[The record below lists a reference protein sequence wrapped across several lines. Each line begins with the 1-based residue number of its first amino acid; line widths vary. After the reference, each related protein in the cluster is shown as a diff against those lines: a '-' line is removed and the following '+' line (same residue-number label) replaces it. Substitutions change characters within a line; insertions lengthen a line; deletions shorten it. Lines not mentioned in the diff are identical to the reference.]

1 MKLSIVI
8 VNYNVQ
14 HFLEQCLHS
23 VFAATNNVE
32 SEVWVVDNNSVDGS
46 VEMVKEKF
54 PQVKLIAS
62 KENLGFSKGNNLAIR
77 KSIGEYVLLLNPD
90 TLVEEDTFEK
100 VVDFMDKT
108 PKAGG
113 LGVKMVDGKGIF
125 LPESKRSLPTPT
137 VAFHKISGLSSI
149 FPKSKKF
156 GKYHCGY
163 LDKNEN
169 HEIEILS
176 GAFMLMRK
184 EALDKVGLLDEAFFM
199 YGEDIDLSYR
209 LIKSGYKNYYFS
221 DTRIIHY
228 KGESTKKSSVNY
240 VFVFYNAMIIFA
252 KKHFSQKNASL
263 FSFLI
268 NIAIY
273 LRAGVAITSRGLKQS
288 ILPIMDAGLL
298 FTGILGFKTLWE
310 NHKGW
315 EYPEAYLH
323 YEIPAIIAIMLTV
336 VAFFGGYRKKIKL
349 GKVLNGVVIGSII
362 ILITYSLIAEE
373 FRFSRAIT
381 IFSTIWAAFALSITR
396 LIAHFIKFGDFEI
409 DSNSRKNIG
418 IVGMSEELD
427 RVKDILEKSDFSP
440 QNFINIS
447 SEQEDDNKKYVGSV
461 NQLEEIIQIH
471 RLDEVI
477 FCAKDLSANQ
487 IIGSM
492 ESLSSRETE
501 FKIAPPESLFILGSS
516 SINSPGE
523 LYFIDINSLNKPE
536 NKRSKRVF
544 DIITSLILF
553 TLSPLLAFTVEKP
566 KSLLINIL
574 DVIKGKNTWVGYSKS
589 FNQSK
594 ELPLLKKGILSP
606 IDRFKST
613 TLNQSSLDKIN
624 IQYVKDYHILNDLT
638 ILIKGLKQLGN

>member
-23 VFAATNNVE
+23 VFAATKNVVAE
-32 SEVWVVDNNSVDGS
+32 IWVVDNNSVDGS

-62 KENLGFSKGNNLAIR
+62 KENLGFSKGNNLAIK
-77 KSIGEYVLLLNPD
+77 KSIGEYILLLNPD

-100 VVDFMDKT
+100 VIDFMDKT
-108 PKAGG
+108 PKSGG

-125 LPESKRSLPTPT
+125 LPESKRSLPTPE
-137 VAFHKISGLSSI
+137 VAFHKIFGLSSI

-184 EALDKVGLLDEAFFM
+184 EALDKVGLLDESFFM

-209 LIKSGYKNYYFS
+209 LIKGGYKNYYFS

-273 LRAGVAITSRGLKQS
+273 LRAAVAITNRALKKS

-298 FTGILGFKTLWE
+298 FSGILAFKTLWE

-315 EYPEAYLH
+315 KYPEVYLK
-323 YEIPAIIAIMLTV
+323 YEIPAIILIIL
-336 VAFFGGYRKKIKL
+336 VAVSFFGGYRKKIKL
-349 GKVLNGVVIGSII
+349 GKVLNGVVTGSII
-362 ILITYSLIAEE
+362 ILITYSLIDEK
-373 FRFSRAIT
+373 FRFSRVIT
-381 IFSTIWAAFALSITR
+381 IFSIVWAAAALSLNR

-418 IVGMSEELD
+418 IVGMSEELC
-427 RVKDILEKSDFSP
+427 RVKEILEKSDFSP

-447 SEQEDDNKKYVGSV
+447 SKKEDNNKNYVGSI

-471 RLDEVI
+471 KLDEVI

-536 NKRSKRVF
+536 NRRSKRVF
-544 DIITSLILF
+544 DIITSIVLF
-553 TLSPLLAFTVEKP
+553 TLTPVLAFTVEKP
-566 KSLLINIL
+566 KKLFINII
-574 DVIKGKNTWVGYSKS
+574 DVFKGKNTWVGYSKS

-606 IDRFKST
+606 IDQFKT
-613 TLNQSSLDKIN
+613 NTLKQSSLDKIN

-638 ILIKGLKQLGN
+638 ILIKGLNQLGN

>member
-23 VFAATNNVE
+23 VFKATKNVDAE
-32 SEVWVVDNNSVDGS
+32 IWVVDNNSVDGS
-46 VEMVKEKF
+46 VEMVKNKF

-77 KSIGEYVLLLNPD
+77 KSTGKYVLLLNPD

-100 VVDFMDKT
+100 VVAFMDEN
-108 PKAGG
+108 PQAGG

-137 VAFHKISGLSSI
+137 VAFHKISGLSSL

-163 LDKNEN
+163 LDKNQN

-209 LIKSGYKNYYFS
+209 LILGGYKNYYFA

-252 KKHFSQKNASL
+252 TKHFSQKNASI

-273 LRAGVAITSRGLKQS
+273 LRAAVAITSRALQKS

-298 FTGILGFKTLWE
+298 LGGIIGFKTLWE

-315 EYPEAYLH
+315 EYPAAYLY
-323 YEIPAIIAIMLTV
+323 YEIPAIIIIMLIV

-349 GKVLNGVVIGSII
+349 GKVLNGVVTGSII
-362 ILITYSLIAEE
+362 ILITYSLIDEK

-396 LIAHFIKFGDFEI
+396 LIAHYIKFGDFEI

-418 IVGMSEELD
+418 IIGMSDELE
-427 RVKDILEKSDFSP
+427 RVKEILEKSDFSP
-440 QNFINIS
+440 QNFIFIS
-447 SEQEDDNKKYVGSV
+447 AERNDNNKYVGNV
-461 NQLEEIIQIH
+461 DQLDEIIQIH
-471 RLDEVI
+471 KLDEVI
-477 FCAKDLSANQ
+477 FCAKDLSAHQ

-492 ESLSSRETE
+492 EDLSAKETE

-536 NKRSKRVF
+536 NIRSKRLF
-544 DIITSLILF
+544 DVITSLIL
-553 TLSPLLAFTVEKP
+553 LIISPLLVFTVEKP
-566 KSLLINIL
+566 KTMLSNII
-574 DVIKGKNTWVGYSKS
+574 DVFKGENTWVGYSKS
-589 FNQSK
+589 FKHSR
-594 ELPLLKKGILSP
+594 ELPSLKKGILSP
-606 IDRFKST
+606 IDQFKNNAI
-613 TLNQSSLDKIN
+613 NQSSLDKIN

>member
-1 MKLSIVI
+1 MKLSIII

-23 VFAATNNVE
+23 VFAATKNITAE
-32 SEVWVVDNNSVDGS
+32 ILVVDNNSVDGS

-54 PQVKLIAS
+54 PQVNLIAS
-62 KENLGFSKGNNLAIR
+62 KKNLGFSKGNNLAIL

-100 VVDFMDKT
+100 VINFMDSN

-125 LPESKRSLPTPT
+125 LPESKRSLPTPK
-137 VAFHKISGLSSI
+137 VAFHKIFGLSSI

-163 LDKNEN
+163 LNKNEN

-184 EALDKVGLLDEAFFM
+184 KALDKVGLLDEAFFM

-209 LIKSGYKNYYFS
+209 LIKGGYKNYYFS
-221 DTRIIHY
+221 ETRIIHY

-273 LRAGVAITSRGLKQS
+273 LRAAIAITSRALKKS
-288 ILPIMDAGLL
+288 ILPIMDASLL
-298 FTGILGFKTLWE
+298 FTGIFAFKTFWE
-310 NHKGW
+310 NHKGLK
-315 EYPEAYLH
+315 YPEAYLQ
-323 YEIPAIIAIMLTV
+323 YEIPAIILIILIV
-336 VAFFGGYRKKIKL
+336 VSFFGGYRKKIKL
-349 GKVLNGVVIGSII
+349 GKVLNGVIIASII
-362 ILITYSLIAEE
+362 ILVTYSLIDEK

-381 IFSTIWAAFALSITR
+381 IFSIIWAAAALSLTR
-396 LIAHFIKFGDFEI
+396 LIAHFIKFGDFKI

-418 IVGMSEELD
+418 IVGIGEELK
-427 RVKDILEKSDFSP
+427 RVKEILEKSDFSP
-440 QNFINIS
+440 QKFINIS
-447 SEQEDDNKKYVGSV
+447 SESKNNDKNYVGNI
-461 NQLEEIIQIH
+461 NQLDEIIQIH

-477 FCAKDLSANQ
+477 FCAKELSANQ

-536 NKRSKRVF
+536 NKRSKRLF
-544 DIITSLILF
+544 DITTSLVLF
-553 TLSPLLAFTVEKP
+553 VTIPLLILAVKKP
-566 KSLLINIL
+566 KILLINIIN
-574 DVIKGKNTWVGYSKS
+574 VFKGKYTWVGYSKN
-589 FNQSK
+589 FHQSK

-606 IDRFKST
+606 FDQFKNSN
-613 TLNQSSLDKIN
+613 LKQSSIDKIN

-638 ILIKGLKQLGN
+638 ILIKGLKQLDN